1 MQVLNKRKVINDP
14 VYGFITIG
22 SELIY
27 DLIQTPE
34 FQRLRRIKQLGMTHL
49 VYPGAMHTRFAHALG
64 AYHLMQLALS
74 SLKAKGIAISP
85 EEWEGASIAIL
96 LHDIGHGPFSHA
108 LESTLIPNTPHE
120 HLSVAL
126 MQRLN
131 QRFNGAL
138 DLALEIFHNRYPRTF
153 LHQLVSS
160 QLDVDRLDYL
170 TRDSFFTGVSE
181 GIVGWDRLLQMMDV
195 HNNQLVIQEK
205 GLYSVENFLVARR
218 LMYWQVYLHK
228 TAIAAE
234 TLTTLILR
242 RAAFLTKNGEKIP
255 VYGALGFFME
265 NILSINDDTL
275 NLFLQLDDDD
285 VMVAIKSWQ
294 HHQDFILSDLCQSL
308 MKRELPVVHLSFQP
322 IDEQY
327 LNSLKDETQ
336 ASLNISE
343 EDTSYYLQL
352 SLLDNT
358 TYKPQKGE
366 IGILKRD
373 GRILDV
379 EELSNQMNMGYLSQE
394 EKKYCLYAP
403 KKLAQLPKFAD

>member
-1 MQVLNKRKVINDP
+1 MNKRKVINDP

-49 VYPGAMHTRFAHALG
+49 VYPGAVHTRFAHALG

-74 SLKAKGIAISP
+74 SLRNKGVEISA
-85 EEWEGASIAIL
+85 EEWEASSVAIL

-108 LESTLIPNTPHE
+108 LESTLIPDTPHE
-120 HLSVAL
+120 LVSVAL
-126 MQRLN
+126 MKLLN
-131 QRFNGAL
+131 ERFNGAL
-138 DLALEIFHNRYPRTF
+138 NLSLEIFHDRYPRKF

-160 QLDVDRLDYL
+160 QLDLDRLDYL

-181 GIVGWDRLLQMMDV
+181 GIVGWDRLIQMMDV
-195 HNNQLVIQEK
+195 HQEELVIQEK
-205 GLYSVENFLVARR
+205 GLYSVEKFLVARR

-234 TLTTLILR
+234 TLSTLILK
-242 RAAFLTKNGEKIP
+242 RAADLTKNGIKVP
-255 VYGALGFFME
+255 VIGPLAYFME
-265 NILSINDDTL
+265 QSLRLEEETLS
-275 NLFLQLDDDD
+275 LFVQLDDDD
-285 VMVAIKSWQ
+285 VMIAIKQWQ
-294 HHQDFILSDLCQSL
+294 NHEDFILSDLCKSL
-308 MKRELPVVHLSFQP
+308 LTRQLPVVHLSFQP
-322 IDEQY
+322 FNTDYILNLQQSIKSKFGINVSDMQY
-327 LNSLKDETQ
+327 
-336 ASLNISE
+336 
-343 EDTSYYLQL
+343 YYQL
-352 SLLDNT
+352 SRLDNT

-373 GRILDV
+373 GRIFDV
-379 EELSNQMNMGYLSQE
+379 EELSNQMNMGYLLQE

>member
-1 MQVLNKRKVINDP
+1 
-14 VYGFITIG
+14 
-22 SELIY
+22 
-27 DLIQTPE
+27 
-34 FQRLRRIKQLGMTHL
+34 MTFL

-74 SLKAKGIAISP
+74 SLSNKGTEISK

-108 LESTLIPNTPHE
+108 LESTLIPDTPHE
-120 HLSVAL
+120 QLSVAL
-126 MQRLN
+126 MQQLN

-138 DLALEIFHNRYPRTF
+138 NLALEIFHDRYPRKF

-181 GIVGWDRLLQMMDV
+181 GIVGWDRLIQMMDV
-195 HNNQLVIQEK
+195 HDNQLVIQEK

-234 TLTTLILR
+234 TLTTLILKRASTLR
-242 RAAFLTKNGEKIP
+242 RNGIKVP
-255 VYGALGFFME
+255 LSGALGAFMDHT
-265 NILSINDDTL
+265 LPINPDTL
-275 NLFLQLDDDD
+275 QLFMDLDDDE

-294 HHQDFILSDLCQSL
+294 KHPDFILSDLCSNL
-308 MKRELPVVHLSFQP
+308 MKRDLPVVHLSFQP
-322 IDEQY
+322 FSMDY
-327 LNSLKDETQ
+327 LKTLKWEIQSSYNINEEET
-336 ASLNISE
+336 E
-343 EDTSYYLQL
+343 YFLQL
-352 SLLDNT
+352 SQLDNT

-373 GRILDV
+373 GRIFDV
-379 EELSNQMNMGYLSQE
+379 EELSNQINMGYLSQE